1 MDRQH
6 AITARYYATLYKDRS
21 TVRVNIN
28 REFSTRYTDADIDK
42 MLAAPARKPT
52 DSQPRKRS
60 KYADDPIAPH
70 QAISTIRDGL
80 DPLAIATNAYIA
92 KHGSKIR
99 KALAG

>member
-6 AITARYYATLYKDRS
+6 AITARYYATLYKDCS

-28 REFSTRYTDADIDK
+28 REFSTRYTDADIEK
-42 MLAAPARKPT
+42 MLAGEPT

-80 DPLAIATNAYIA
+80 DPLAIATREYIA